1 MLAGAGGPVS
11 NPLERIADFDL
22 SEEQR
27 LVRATVREF
36 AEKELLPHVERYE
49 REGRYPLEQIAKL
62 PALGLMAPM
71 IPERYGGSKTDVV
84 TYGII
89 CEELARADW
98 VVASVV
104 SVSNSLVAGSILRWG
119 NEAQKEKWL
128 PAIAAGDCITS
139 ACLTEPGGGTDLGN
153 MKTTATRVPG
163 GWRINGTKVF
173 ISHAAHAGLF
183 FVVASIDLAKRHKGV
198 TALLVEPR
206 ASEGITI
213 GAFPMRTLKRD
224 NVAEVH
230 FKDVFVPEANLL
242 GEPGGGFPV
251 LGSALDMG
259 RYSVAARCIG
269 QAQRCTDLSIAYAR
283 EREAFGQ
290 KIGEFQMIQQ
300 KIADMICR
308 TEGARGVVYR
318 LGRMKDAG
326 VERASMEASLA
337 KLLASEAATQNALD
351 AIQIHGGYGV
361 TDEYEVG
368 RLLLEAKVLEIG
380 EGTSELHRKLI
391 AEHALGLRSQ

>member
-1 MLAGAGGPVS
+1 MSETLQ
-11 NPLERIADFDL
+11 RIADFDL
-22 SEEQR
+22 SEEQC
-27 LVRATVREF
+27 LVRRSVRAF
-36 AEKELLPHVERYE
+36 AEKEIAPFVEEHE
-49 REGRYPLEQIAKL
+49 REARYPTELIQKL
-62 PALGLMAPM
+62 VPLGLIAPM
-71 IPERYGGSKTDVV
+71 IPEEYGGSYVDVV
-84 TYGII
+84 SYGLI
-89 CEELARADW
+89 CEELARVDW

-104 SVSNSLVAGSILRWG
+104 SVTNSLVAGSILRNG
-119 NEAQKEKWL
+119 SEAQKQRWL
-128 PAIAAGDCITS
+128 PPLARGEILSS

-153 MKTTATRVPG
+153 MRSTATREPG
-163 GWRINGTKVF
+163 GWRLRGTKVF

-183 FVVASIDLAKRHKGV
+183 FVVASVDLSKKHKGV
-198 TALLVEPR
+198 TAFLVDPQ
-206 ASEGITI
+206 SEGIGI
-213 GAFPMRTLKRD
+213 GEFPMRTLKRD
-224 NVAEVH
+224 NLAEVH
-230 FKDVFVPEANLL
+230 FDGVFVPEENVL
-242 GEPGGGFPV
+242 GEAGGGFPV

-259 RYSVAARCIG
+259 RYSVAARCVG
-269 QAQRCTDLSIAYAR
+269 QSQRCIDLALDYAM

-337 KLLASEAATQNALD
+337 KLMSSEAATFNALD

-361 TDEYEVG
+361 SEEYEVG
-368 RLLLEAKVLEIG
+368 RLLLEAKALEFG

-391 AEHALGLRSQ
+391 AEHALGLRGR

>member
-1 MLAGAGGPVS
+1 MSETLQ
-11 NPLERIADFDL
+11 RIADFDL
-22 SEEQR
+22 SEEQC
-27 LVRATVREF
+27 LVRRSVRAF
-36 AEKELLPHVERYE
+36 AEKEIAPFVEEHE
-49 REGRYPLEQIAKL
+49 REARYPTELIQKL
-62 PALGLMAPM
+62 VPLGLIAPM
-71 IPERYGGSKTDVV
+71 IPEEYGGSYVDVV
-84 TYGII
+84 SYGLI
-89 CEELARADW
+89 CEELARVDW

-104 SVSNSLVAGSILRWG
+104 SVTNSLVAGSILRNG
-119 NEAQKEKWL
+119 SEAQKQRWL
-128 PAIAAGDCITS
+128 PPLARGEILSS

-153 MKTTATRVPG
+153 MRSTATREPG
-163 GWRINGTKVF
+163 GWRLRGTKVF

-183 FVVASIDLAKRHKGV
+183 FVVASVDLSKKHKGV
-198 TALLVEPR
+198 TAFLVDP
-206 ASEGITI
+206 ASEGIGI
-213 GAFPMRTLKRD
+213 GEFPMRTLKRD
-224 NVAEVH
+224 NLAEVH
-230 FKDVFVPEANLL
+230 FDGVFVPEENVL
-242 GEPGGGFPV
+242 GEAGGGFPV

-259 RYSVAARCIG
+259 RYSVAARCVG
-269 QAQRCTDLSIAYAR
+269 QSQRCIDLALDYAM

-337 KLLASEAATQNALD
+337 KLMSSEAATFNALD

-361 TDEYEVG
+361 SEEYEVG
-368 RLLLEAKVLEIG
+368 RLLLEAKALEFG

-391 AEHALGLRSQ
+391 AEHALGLRGR